1 VIRIKIRKVKKL
13 KGAFVVIL
21 DEQDRALI
29 LLRPGWISWGA
40 NLWAYPGGK
49 IEEGETPEEAAIR
62 ETKEETTLDISNIQE
77 IDSQRQPIKAYYTR
91 DYVGN
96 VEIDFEHEDWKWVT
110 REEMEQYPLAPGVL
124 DIYDGVLNNE

>member
-40 NLWAYPGGK
+40 NQWAYPGGK
-49 IEEGETPEEAAIR
+49 IEKGETPEEAAIR

-77 IDSQRQPIKAYYTR
+77 IDSQRQPVKAYCTR

-96 VEIDFEHEDWKWVT
+96 VEIDFEHEDWTWAT
-110 REEMEQYPLAPGVL
+110 RKEMEQYPLAPGVL
-124 DIYDGVLNNE
+124 DIYDGALNNE